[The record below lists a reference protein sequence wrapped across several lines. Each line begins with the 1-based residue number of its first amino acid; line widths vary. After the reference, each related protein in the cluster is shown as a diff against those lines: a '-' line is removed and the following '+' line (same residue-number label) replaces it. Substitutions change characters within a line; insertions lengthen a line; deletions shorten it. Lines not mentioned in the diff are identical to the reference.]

1 MIQKPPAM
9 SSAGF
14 VHLHVHSAYSL
25 LKGSIKIGKLGE
37 LAKADRQPAL
47 ALTDTDNMFGAL
59 EFSDKMAGY
68 GIQPIIGCE
77 LAVDFGDQDPNAR
90 NALAAGPA
98 RIVLL
103 AAREAGYRNLMRLN
117 SRAFLETPIH
127 QAPHIKFDWLQDSAE
142 GLIALTGGPEGP
154 IALAINA
161 DQAALAALRCDRLAT
176 LFGDRL
182 YIELQRHGIDKERRA
197 EAALIDL
204 AYTKG
209 FPLVATNEPYFA
221 TADDYEAHDALLC
234 IAGGRLIA
242 ETDRDQ
248 LTPDHRFKTRAEMA
262 VLFADIPEA
271 LASTVEI
278 AERCAFRPTTRKPI
292 LPRFTVG
299 AAGAET
305 DEAAELRR
313 QAEQG
318 LVKRLVLNGCAPG
331 VSEEDYRERLSFE
344 LGVIE
349 RMKYPGYF
357 LIVADF
363 IQWAKSQGIP
373 VGPGRGSGAGSLVAY
388 SLTITDL
395 DPIRFGLIFE
405 RFLNPD
411 RVSMPDF
418 DIDFC
423 QDRRDEVIRYVQA
436 RYGRDQVAQIITFGT
451 LQARGVL
458 RDVGRVLQMPYG
470 QVDKLTKLVPQ
481 NPAAPVSLAAALAS
495 EPKLQAFRDEDPVVA
510 RAFDIAQRLEG
521 LTRHAST
528 HAAGIVIS
536 DRPLSEL
543 VPLYRDPKS
552 DMPVTQFNMKWV
564 EPAGL
569 VKFDFL
575 GLKTLTVLDAAVKL
589 LKQRGVDLDIARIP
603 LDDKKTYEM
612 LGRGDVV
619 GVFQVESQGMRRALV
634 DMRSDRFEDLIALV
648 ALYRPG
654 PMANIPTYCSRKLG
668 EEEIEYLHPSLEP
681 ILKETFGVIT
691 YQEQVQQIAK
701 SLAGY
706 TLAEADLLRRAMGK
720 KIKSEMDAQRARFL
734 SGAIERGI
742 PKATTEA
749 IFDACAKFAEYGFNK
764 SHSAPYAFI
773 TYQTAWM
780 KANYPVEFLAA
791 SMTLDINNTDKLSE
805 FRAEAQR
812 LGIKVEAPNV
822 NRSGATF
829 EVSDGTIYYALAGL
843 KGVGAQAVEL
853 IVDARKDGLFTSPAD
868 FAARVNPRAINKRV
882 IESLAAAGAF
892 DVLDSNRAR
901 VFAGAE
907 TILAAC
913 QRSHE
918 AATMGQ
924 NDMFGGAADAPTIM
938 LPQVEP
944 WLPAERLRREYDAIG
959 FFLSGHPLDDYATAL
974 KRLRVQS
981 WAEFSRAVKT
991 GATAGKVAA
1000 TVVSRME
1007 RRTKTGNKMGII
1019 GLSDPTG
1026 HFEAVLFSEG
1036 LAQYRDIL
1044 EPGAAVLLQLGAE
1057 LQGEDVRARVL
1068 HAEPL
1073 DAAAAKTQKGLRIF
1087 LRDTKPLDSIVR
1099 RLQGPEAAPQG
1110 GASRNPTPK
1119 AAPTAGN
1126 GDGDVSLVLMLDL
1139 ETEVEM
1145 KLPGRFKV
1153 SPQIAGAI
1161 KAVSGVVDVQ
1171 TV

>member
-1 MIQKPPAM
+1 M

-25 LKGSIKIGKLGE
+25 LKGSIKIAKLGE

-68 GIQPIIGCE
+68 GIQPIVGCE
-77 LAVDFGDQDPNAR
+77 LAVDYGDMDPNAR
-90 NALAAGPA
+90 NAMAAAPS

-103 AAREAGYRNLMRLN
+103 AARERGYRSLMRLN
-117 SRAFLETPIH
+117 SRAFLETPVH
-127 QAPHIKFDWLQDSAE
+127 QSPHIKLEWLEDDAE
-142 GLIALTGGPEGP
+142 DLIALTGGPDGP
-154 IALAINA
+154 ISLALHA
-161 DQAALAALRCDRLAT
+161 DHTALAAGRCDRLAN

-182 YIELQRHGIDKERRA
+182 YVELQRHGIDKERRV
-197 EAALIDL
+197 ETGLIDL
-204 AYTKG
+204 AYAKG
-209 FPLVATNEPYFA
+209 LPLVATNEPYFA
-221 TADDYEAHDALLC
+221 SNDDYEAHDALLC

-278 AERCAFRPTTRKPI
+278 AERCSFRPMTRKPI

-299 AAGAET
+299 AGTNAT
-305 DEAAELRR
+305 DAATEEAAELCR
-313 QAEQG
+313 QAEEGLRNRLKVHGLSQG
-318 LVKRLVLNGCAPG
+318 TT
-331 VSEEDYRERLSFE
+331 EEDYFARLAFE
-344 LGVIE
+344 LDVIS
-349 RMKYPGYF
+349 RMNYAGYF

-363 IQWAKSQGIP
+363 IKHAKSKGIP

-388 SLTITDL
+388 ALTITDHR
-395 DPIRFGLIFE
+395 PIRSALLFQ
-405 RFLNPD
+405 RCLNPD

-423 QDRRDEVIRYVQA
+423 QARRGEVISYVQQ

-481 NPAAPVSLAAALAS
+481 NPAAPVTLAAAIAS
-495 EPKLQAFRDEDPVVA
+495 EPKLQAFRDEDAVVA

-528 HAAGIVIS
+528 HAAGIVIG

-575 GLKTLTVLDAAVKL
+575 GLKTLTVLDVAVKL
-589 LKQRGVDLDIARIP
+589 LKQRNIEVDLATLP
-603 LDDKKTYEM
+603 LDDAPSYQM
-612 LGRGDVV
+612 LARGDVV

-634 DMRSDRFEDLIALV
+634 DMRPDRFEDIIALV

-654 PMANIPTYCSRKLG
+654 PMANIPTYCARTHG
-668 EEEIEYLHPSLEP
+668 DEQAEYLHPMLEP
-681 ILKETFGVIT
+681 ILKETFGVII
-691 YQEQVQQIAK
+691 YQEQVMQIAQVM
-701 SLAGY
+701 AGY
-706 TLAEADLLRRAMGK
+706 SLGEADLLRRAMGK
-720 KIKSEMDAQRARFL
+720 KIRKEMEQQRERFV
-734 SGAIERGI
+734 SGAVERGI
-742 PKATTEA
+742 QRGQADT
-749 IFDACAKFAEYGFNK
+749 IFELLAKFADYGFNK
-764 SHSAPYAFI
+764 GHAAAYALLS
-773 TYQTAWM
+773 YHTAYM
-780 KANYPVEFLAA
+780 KAHYPVEFLAA
-791 SMTLDINNTDKLSE
+791 SMTHDMSNTDKLSE

-812 LGIKVEAPNV
+812 LGIKVEAPSV

-829 EVSDGTIYYALAGL
+829 EVSDGTIHYALAAL
-843 KGVGAQAVEL
+843 KGVGGQAVDLMVE
-853 IVDARKDGLFTSPAD
+853 ARKEGAFSSLAD

-892 DVLDSNRAR
+892 DALDSNRAR

-918 AATMGQ
+918 AASRGQ
-924 NDMFGGAADAPTIM
+924 NDMFGGA
-938 LPQVEP
+938 
-944 WLPAERLRREYDAIG
+944 
-959 FFLSGHPLDDYATAL
+959 SG
-974 KRLRVQS
+974 
-981 WAEFSRAVKT
+981 
-991 GATAGKVAA
+991 
-1000 TVVSRME
+1000 
-1007 RRTKTGNKMGII
+1007 
-1019 GLSDPTG
+1019 
-1026 HFEAVLFSEG
+1026 
-1036 LAQYRDIL
+1036 
-1044 EPGAAVLLQLGAE
+1044 
-1057 LQGEDVRARVL
+1057 
-1068 HAEPL
+1068 
-1073 DAAAAKTQKGLRIF
+1073 
-1087 LRDTKPLDSIVR
+1087 
-1099 RLQGPEAAPQG
+1099 
-1110 GASRNPTPK
+1110 
-1119 AAPTAGN
+1119 
-1126 GDGDVSLVLMLDL
+1126 
-1139 ETEVEM
+1139 
-1145 KLPGRFKV
+1145 
-1153 SPQIAGAI
+1153 
-1161 KAVSGVVDVQ
+1161 
-1171 TV
+1171 